1 MSEFKSNLRRLA
13 LEQQAQSL
21 QLRLHNASSDVE
33 KRQLHNKLTAVKKT
47 LLKLTQSLP
56 LDV

>member
-21 QLRLHNASSDVE
+21 QLQLHNASSDVE

>member
-21 QLRLHNASSDVE
+21 QLQLQNASSDVE
-33 KRQLHNKLTAVKKT
+33 KRQLHNKLTAVKKS
-47 LLKLTQSLP
+47 LLKLTQTPSA
-56 LDV
+56 

>member
-21 QLRLHNASSDVE
+21 QQ
-33 KRQLHNKLTAVKKT
+33 QLHNVSSDTEKHLLQTKLTAVKKM
-47 LLKLTQSLP
+47 LLKWTQTPSA
-56 LDV
+56 

>member
-13 LEQQAQSL
+13 LEQQAQTL
-21 QLRLHNASSDVE
+21 QQQLHNTSSDVE
-33 KRQLHNKLTAVKKT
+33 KLLLHNKLMAVKKT

>member
-13 LEQQAQSL
+13 LEQQAQTL
-21 QLRLHNASSDVE
+21 QQQLHNTSSDVE
-33 KRQLHNKLTAVKKT
+33 KLLLHNKLTAVKKT